1 MTGSELLSCCFE
13 ELYRHLFVPRCK
25 YIRNMKMNCYFL
37 AEIKVQL
44 LHVSKVIEYGSSYDR
59 QANNNDSVE
68 NFSHVYRLK
77 IVLH

>member
-1 MTGSELLSCCFE
+1 
-13 ELYRHLFVPRCK
+13 
-25 YIRNMKMNCYFL
+25 MKMNCYFL

-68 NFSHVYRLK
+68 NFSNVYRLK